1 MSLVNDCAGYLEENP
16 KGPHGLYS
24 FAWDRRDV
32 LQDTVDS
39 LNAHYGLVGD
49 EAFEADFQGKRCL
62 PVFLT
67 GSPTAKIVSILINPS
82 LGDGEGKQNREFT
95 FTNESQTN
103 YSRFYREFNTL
114 YPQVCGGGTLQSAR
128 EEKFYSLM
136 KLGDGAMQG
145 GAWQLNPFFSRKD
158 GFSPKLLRTED
169 RVLRPYAGAA
179 MSAALA
185 NRPANLFITSASG
198 YKLFDALH
206 GFSERGQAGN
216 KNKAKLGFKRIEST
230 RVFGIG
236 YQFSA
241 WWRLGKGADQA
252 IASELLAMAG
262 K

>member
-1 MSLVNDCAGYLEENP
+1 MSLVNDFVRYLEENP
-16 KGPHGLYS
+16 TDPHGLYS
-24 FAWDRRDV
+24 LAWNRRDV
-32 LQDTVDS
+32 LQDTVET

-49 EAFEADFQGKRCL
+49 EAFEAEFRGKRCL
-62 PVFLT
+62 PVFLRD
-67 GSPTAKIVSILINPS
+67 SPAAKVVSILVNPS
-82 LGDGEGKQNREFT
+82 LGDGDEKQNREFA

-103 YSRFYREFNTL
+103 YSRFYREFSVL

-128 EEKFYSLM
+128 EEKFYALM
-136 KLGDGAMQG
+136 KLGDGVAQG

-158 GFSPKLLRTED
+158 GFSPKLLKTAD
-169 RVLRPYAGAA
+169 RALRPYAGAV

-185 NRPANLFITSASG
+185 NKPANLFITSASG

-216 KNKAKLGFKRIEST
+216 KNKAKLGFKRIETT

-262 K
+262 E